1 MLACC
6 MEFSG
11 AIIQANLFGELA
23 GLVYQMY
30 ENQIELQS
38 KIDKINGAFE
48 NLKLK
53 GPVADKSLAYVKN
66 CHNVQQKIYEMN
78 RFLDALTPSLSQT
91 IIAFLVRR
99 ITS

>member
-1 MLACC
+1 
-6 MEFSG
+6 
-11 AIIQANLFGELA
+11 
-23 GLVYQMY
+23 MY

-99 ITS
+99 ITSQVDFFSLKFGGGANENTYGREAILLS